1 MAYEQTNAVL
11 QMATVQDHLAR
22 AGKTVPLDN
31 WLAAKYYAEEVRS
44 LSVGALRSSF
54 LFQLG
59 VREIVNY
66 YLKLSTAESLAKV
79 SGLPTG
85 MPETSRI

>member
-1 MAYEQTNAVL
+1 M
-11 QMATVQDHLAR
+11 
-22 AGKTVPLDN
+22 
-31 WLAAKYYAEEVRS
+31 
-44 LSVGALRSSF
+44 GALRSSF

-85 MPETSRI
+85 MPETSHI